1 MRRDLLASIRGTICL
16 PRPAKVRVPFM
27 FKPDK
32 IVEFKNVLIYMFNEL
47 FDSFYHNYRD
57 YFMTLIQGSVEQFW
71 AQVRVTKT
79 QRCLFAK
86 ILTCLYF
93 HY

>member
-16 PRPAKVRVPFM
+16 PRPAKVRVPFKS
-27 FKPDK
+27 KPGK
-32 IVEFKNVLIYMFNEL
+32 MAEFKNVLVDMFNEL

-71 AQVRVTKT
+71 AQVRVTKP
-79 QRCLFAK
+79 QRFLFANM
-86 ILTCLYF
+86 LTCLYF